1 MRLFHLLC
9 LLCFLLS
16 LAFCPNAR
24 AQTGDPAPAMSPPP
38 DRATPASPQTPS
50 PSAPLKGQVDI
61 DPVDL
66 ADMQAFYGRCTQNTI
81 TATYYDCRCLAVKYL
96 DKRLELGRYYTPE
109 ELMNIIGKECT
120 NTTEIAGYS
129 YGVCTKELALM
140 DRAENS
146 ESYCECF
153 ANAFAKAYQANPQLS
168 SRYVQILQRNAYV
181 KCAEHRR

>member
-1 MRLFHLLC
+1 MICLF
-9 LLCFLLS
+9 S
-16 LAFCPNAR
+16 AFSVCPDAK
-24 AQTGDPAPAMSPPP
+24 AQESVPLKSVPEAAAPQAP
-38 DRATPASPQTPS
+38 DTPA
-50 PSAPLKGQVDI
+50 SAPLKGQVKI
-61 DPVDL
+61 DPVDM
-66 ADMQAFYGRCTQNTI
+66 ADMQAFYGRCAQNTI

-96 DKRLELGRYYTPE
+96 DKRLELGRYYSPE
-109 ELMNIIGKECT
+109 ELMFQIQKECT

-129 YGVCTKELALM
+129 YGVCTKQLALM

-146 ESYCECF
+146 EAYCECF